1 MWILDGVFFTK
12 IEILFIKDLR
22 EYVSDLKDTGGKN
35 TEDDWKNAENVYTDL
50 VLKFFNCFLLEI

>member
-1 MWILDGVFFTK
+1 
-12 IEILFIKDLR
+12 LFIKDLR